1 MFSWAYEIP
10 NWQVAAIFSG
20 VSVAIM
26 WSGILFVK
34 PIIRLFFKRQND
46 INSVVGNSVSAFSV
60 FYGLLLGLI
69 SVATYQTYS
78 SLSDNVSKEA
88 SIIAALY
95 RDFSAYDPPA
105 REELQEAMRAYL
117 RTTID
122 VDWPIQR
129 RGVLPTQG
137 SINVTML
144 FARLVQ
150 YEPPRLSQ
158 QMLHAEVLREFDN
171 FVEARRT
178 RLANITTGIPGVL
191 WYVVLMGGALYILLF
206 WMFDMRFLV
215 HITLGGIIAFF
226 LGVMIY
232 IIVAMDVPYRGAVS
246 VNPGPFEEVYA
257 SLMKPTMGEPKERK
271 K

>member
-1 MFSWAYEIP
+1 MFGWAYDIP

-26 WSGILFVK
+26 WGGIIFIK
-34 PIIRLFFKRQND
+34 PIIGLFFSRQDD

-78 SLSDNVSKEA
+78 SLSDNVSREA
-88 SIIAALY
+88 SSIAALF
-95 RDFSAYDPPA
+95 RDFSAYDSPA
-105 REELQEAMRAYL
+105 REELQEATRRYV

-122 VDWPIQR
+122 VDWPTQR
-129 RGVLPTQG
+129 QGILPTAG
-137 SINVTML
+137 SSNVTEL
-144 FARLVQ
+144 FGRLTR

-158 QMLHAEVLREFDN
+158 QLLHAEALREFSS

-191 WYVVLMGGALYILLF
+191 WYVVLMGGALNILLF
-206 WMFDMRFLV
+206 WMFDMRFMV

-246 VNPGPFEEVYA
+246 VSSGPFEEVYV
-257 SLMKPTMGEPKERK
+257 SMMKPTMDKSKDQRK
-271 K
+271 